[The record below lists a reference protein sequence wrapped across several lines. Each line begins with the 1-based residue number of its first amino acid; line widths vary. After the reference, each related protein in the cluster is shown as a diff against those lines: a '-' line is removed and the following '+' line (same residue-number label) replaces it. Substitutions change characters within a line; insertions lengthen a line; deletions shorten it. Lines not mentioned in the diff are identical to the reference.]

1 MGRFVYSFITQ
12 LSDTNAC
19 YIVTMAFARPYFLL
33 NDNISSSENLAPLN
47 AFSVAFK
54 NSNGIRMLF

>member
-47 AFSVAFK
+47 VFSVASK
-54 NSNGIRMLF
+54 NSNGILMLF